1 MSKKH
6 GKKPLVVLY
15 LKIPFFLSIGLKS
28 LLKKPIKTKGFPYL
42 RGFL

>member
-15 LKIPFFLSIGLKS
+15 LKIPFLSIGLKS
-28 LLKKPIKTKGFPYL
+28 LLKKPIKPKVSPI
-42 RGFL
+42 

>member
-15 LKIPFFLSIGLKS
+15 LNTFFLSIGLKS

>member
-15 LKIPFFLSIGLKS
+15 LKIAFLSIGLKS

>member
-6 GKKPLVVLY
+6 GKKPLAVLY
-15 LKIPFFLSIGLKS
+15 LKIPFLSIGLKS
-28 LLKKPIKTKGFPYL
+28 LLKKPIKGFPYL

>member
-15 LKIPFFLSIGLKS
+15 LKIPFFKYRVKIVV
-28 LLKKPIKTKGFPYL
+28 KKPIKPKVSPI
-42 RGFL
+42 

>member
-6 GKKPLVVLY
+6 GKKPLAVLY
-15 LKIPFFLSIGLKS
+15 LKIPFLSIGLKS
-28 LLKKPIKTKGFPYL
+28 LLKKPIKAKGFPYL

>member
-15 LKIPFFLSIGLKS
+15 LKIPFFKYRIKIVV
-28 LLKKPIKTKGFPYL
+28 KKTH
-42 RGFL
+42 

>member
-15 LKIPFFLSIGLKS
+15 LKIAFFKYRVKIVV
-28 LLKKPIKTKGFPYL
+28 KKPIKAKGFPYL
-42 RGFL
+42 KGFL

>member
-15 LKIPFFLSIGLKS
+15 LKIPFFKYRVKIVV
-28 LLKKPIKTKGFPYL
+28 KKPIKTKGFPYL

>member
-15 LKIPFFLSIGLKS
+15 LKIPFLSIGLKS
-28 LLKKPIKTKGFPYL
+28 LLKNPLKPKVSPI
-42 RGFL
+42 

>member
-15 LKIPFFLSIGLKS
+15 LKIAFFKYRVKIVV
-28 LLKKPIKTKGFPYL
+28 KKPIKAKGSPYL